1 VHGEVAAHCAGQ
13 LARDGKPQP
22 ASAAPLSAAALL
34 ERLEQ
39 GGYLRRRDADAAVD
53 HLQQQ
58 RRGRAAGIS
67 CRRSSMPPN
76 R

>member
-1 VHGEVAAHCAGQ
+1 
-13 LARDGKPQP
+13 
-22 ASAAPLSAAALL
+22 LL

-58 RRGRAAGIS
+58 RPRTRRRHQLQAQLDAAGIAELH
-67 CRRSSMPPN
+67 CVRQ
-76 R
+76 